1 MLNCNVKKYG
11 AVGDG
16 VTMDTAAIQAA
27 IDECAAHGGG
37 QVILQEGS
45 FLCGFIQMKSGV
57 ELHIER
63 DAVLLGSTNPAD
75 FPQVESDLWLPQY
88 SPRYN
93 SASFIYGD
101 HCEDIAIT
109 GRGKIDCQGQAFV
122 EPFDWYA
129 ELQKNLKKPGDKT
142 TNTLEADHL
151 GYLWNYNRHTDAVPP
166 PRVVFFIG
174 CKNVLVEDVTM
185 QNQPAGWG
193 YWITDCENVHFHRA
207 QIIAD
212 VDFPNNDGIHINCCR
227 NVTISD
233 CNVTCGDD
241 AVVVR
246 AYSLPMGR
254 DIPCEKVTVTN
265 CNFTTHASG
274 VRVGWIGDGTIR
286 NCTFSNLNITES
298 NMGINVQ
305 LPGGGEV
312 RKTDEGT
319 EKAHFEN
326 LSFSNITM
334 DKVYFQPI
342 RIFVDN
348 CNNMDVIRN
357 LYFDNIHAFCGQ
369 LPEVTGR
376 EDIHVQNIYFTNCH
390 FIQVPYARMGTRF
403 SDFMAEKNLYQPAPI
418 FQHVDNLVLNNTVF
432 SVL

>member
-1 MLNCNVKKYG
+1 MLNCNVKHYG
-11 AVGDG
+11 ATGNG
-16 VTMDTAAIQAA
+16 VTLDTAFIQAA
-27 IDECAAHGGG
+27 IDDCSAHGGG
-37 QVILQEGS
+37 QVILEGGC
-45 FLCGFIQMKSGV
+45 FLCGRIDMKDGV
-57 ELHIER
+57 DLHIER
-63 DAVLLGSTNPAD
+63 DAVLLGSTNAND
-75 FPQVESDLWLPQY
+75 FPEIETDFWQTEY
-88 SPRYN
+88 APRFN
-93 SASFIYGD
+93 KRCMIYAEG
-101 HCEDIAIT
+101 CEDISIT
-109 GRGKIDCQGQAFV
+109 GRGKIDCQGKAYMD
-122 EPFDWYA
+122 PLPA
-129 ELQKNLKKPGDKT
+129 EQT
-142 TNTLEADHL
+142 T
-151 GYLWNYNRHTDAVPP
+151 LWTHKRKEHPP
-166 PRVVFFIG
+166 TPDDENIHPYIRKIRSFSPARVVLFIG

-185 QNQPAGWG
+185 QEQPAGWS
-193 YWITDCENVHFHRA
+193 YWITDCDNVHFHRA
-207 QIIAD
+207 QILAA
-212 VDFPNNDGIHINCCR
+212 VEYVNNDGIHINCSR
-227 NVTISD
+227 NVTVSD

-241 AVVVR
+241 AIVVR

-305 LPGGGEV
+305 LPGGGKV

-376 EDIHVQNIYFTNCH
+376 EDIHVQNIYFSNCH
-390 FIQVPYARMGTRF
+390 FTQVPYAQMGTRF
-403 SDFMAEKNLYQPAPI
+403 SDFMAEKGLHQPVPI
-418 FQHVDNLVLNNTVF
+418 FRHVDNLVINNTVF
-432 SVL
+432 TVL